1 MSRKK
6 VEINENK
13 AKRLRECIE
22 QTGLTQKEF
31 AKKVGYGEQNLSAI
45 LNNRKNLS
53 DTLAED
59 IERVFGFRADY
70 LLDKSPFRTYEELEG
85 YRVLSPILGRVKT
98 RSALDAFFDAV
109 GLEFIP
115 TVQNS
120 DLSAIDFIN
129 LPKDERKKTLEE
141 WLEDSPTYYRIEKD
155 NQLWGYCS
163 KQEKDAFYQDLLDYM
178 DYKVTKL
185 CGGRNNNGKEER

>member
-6 VEINENK
+6 VEISENK

-22 QTGLTQKEF
+22 ETGLTQKEF
-31 AKKVGYGEQNLSAI
+31 AEKVGYGEQNLSAI

-53 DTLAED
+53 VTLSED
-59 IERVFGFRADY
+59 IERVFGFLSDY
-70 LLDKSPFRTYEELEG
+70 LQDKSPFKTYEELEG
-85 YRVLSPILGRVKT
+85 YKVLAPVLGKVKAKN
-98 RSALDAFFDAV
+98 ALDAFFDTV
-109 GLEFIP
+109 GLDFIP

-129 LPKDERKKTLEE
+129 LPKEERKETASL
-141 WLEDSPTYYRIEKD
+141 WLQDSPTYYRIEKD
-155 NQLWGYCS
+155 NQIWGYCS
-163 KQEKDAFYQDLLDYM
+163 NQDKDAFYQDLLDYM

-185 CGGRNNNGKEER
+185 CGGRYNNGKEER